1 MSDWFVGEIRI
12 LPYSRGAPLGWQ
24 RCDGSLLT
32 ISENEVLFIL
42 IGTIYGGDGQITFGV
57 PDLRG
62 RVPVH
67 QGTGRGLTT
76 RTLGELGGFD
86 SVTLTVPEMA
96 RHAHAMMAS
105 TDVGTASAPADL
117 VLATVPAA
125 ADDQFY
131 ATAPAGVT
139 TVPFPTSMVRLSGGN
154 QAHDNTAPTLSL
166 QYCIATV
173 GVFPTQS

>member
-1 MSDWFVGEIRI
+1 MSDWFAGEIRI

-24 RCDGSLLT
+24 ACDGSLLS
-32 ISENEVLFIL
+32 ISEYELLFVL
-42 IGTIYGGDGQITFGV
+42 IGTNYGGDGQTTFGV

-76 RTLGELGGFD
+76 RSLGEMSGSD
-86 SVTLTVPEMA
+86 AVTLTVPQMA
-96 RHAHAMMAS
+96 RHAHVMLAS
-105 TDVGTASAPADL
+105 TDVGTSATPSQF
-117 VLATVPAA
+117 VLATVPASL
-125 ADDQFY
+125 DDQFY

-139 TVPFPTSMVRLSGGN
+139 SVPFPTSMVRPSGGN

-173 GVFPTQS
+173 GIFPPQS